1 MSERVAAD
9 LPDYFPSDLE
19 LRLQDSST
27 FELMHQMGEANNYLF
42 ALGHKT
48 LRLTAE
54 PSVDNDLLTSALL
67 AGVEAYEVLAA
78 TVVTDSYSGDTE
90 RPVVVASLYDFI
102 GDIKKPED
110 FYAKVDYAKERLE
123 ADPPR
128 QSRRT
133 VRTPWSCCHA
143 GNAYL
148 RRSPYRSLALP
159 YPFAKMLCLTHTFK

>member
-67 AGVEAYEVLAA
+67 AGVEAYEVVAA

-123 ADPPR
+123 ADAPR
-128 QSRRT
+128 LTEVLHEVTSRR
-133 VRTPWSCCHA
+133 VHHDKVA
-143 GNAYL
+143 EQFAL
-148 RRSPYRSLALP
+148 RGAAAMRAMHIYVDRRIA
-159 YPFAKMLCLTHTFK
+159 A